1 MIDHHAALIYT
12 MVRVSAADGNMT
24 DAELRII
31 GDDVDHLPI
40 FRDYDQTRL
49 TETLRACEELLNG
62 DDGIDDVFRK
72 IKKALPPK
80 LRETAYALAC
90 DVVAAD
96 GEATQQELQFL
107 EHIRHEFN
115 IDRLSAAA
123 IERGTR
129 ARFMVL

>member
-12 MVRVSAADGNMT
+12 MVIISGADGNMT

-40 FRDYDQTRL
+40 FRDYDQSRL
-49 TETLRACEELLNG
+49 AETLRDCEKLLG
-62 DDGIDDVFRK
+62 GEEGIEEAFRK
-72 IKKALPPK
+72 ITKALPAK

-96 GEATQQELQFL
+96 GEATQEELQVL
-107 EHIRHEFN
+107 EHMRHHFG

-129 ARFMVL
+129 ARFMTL

>member
-12 MVRVSAADGNMT
+12 MVLVSASDGNMT

-40 FRDYDQTRL
+40 FRDYDKHGLRQTL
-49 TETLRACEELLNG
+49 QECNELLSG
-62 DDGIDDVFRK
+62 DDGIDEVLAK
-72 IKKALPPK
+72 IKKALPTK

-96 GEATQQELQFL
+96 GEATQQELKFL
-107 EHIRHEFN
+107 EHLRHEFV
-115 IDRLSAAA
+115 IDRLAAAA

-129 ARFMVL
+129 ARFMTL

>member
-12 MVRVSAADGNMT
+12 MVMVSAADGNMT

-49 TETLRACEELLNG
+49 SDTLRECSELLGG
-62 DDGIDDVFRK
+62 DDGIDEVFRK
-72 IKKALPPK
+72 IKKALPQK

-96 GEATQQELQFL
+96 GEATQEELQIL
-107 EHIRHEFN
+107 EHIRHQFN

-129 ARFMVL
+129 ARFTVL

>member
-12 MVRVSAADGNMT
+12 MVMVSAADGNMT